1 MKNGNSFVLC
11 TAWAYPENQIYCWD
25 EWLEFITKRFCSPR
39 SARRNNL
46 SLQCPKGDNSSER
59 ESLPSFL
66 LSPNAKK
73 KRRRKQSGNR
83 KARTTFS
90 YIPPQRGELGMNG
103 AIYDADILRFY
114 LPYEYCLPERGKRA
128 AVFDGKR
135 DKPIRGR
142 YSPSR
147 CLLPRL
153 WCCSPARFFGN
164 RNWHKKK
171 VAR

>member
-1 MKNGNSFVLC
+1 MGIPSSFAQRGL
-11 TAWAYPENQIYCWD
+11 TRKIR
-25 EWLEFITKRFCSPR
+25 FIVGMSDW
-39 SARRNNL
+39 NL
-46 SLQCPKGDNSSER
+46 SRNDFVRLSPHAAIISIQCPKGDNSSER

-66 LSPNAKK
+66 LPPNAKK

-90 YIPPQRGELGMNG
+90 YIPPPPQRGELGVNG

-153 WCCSPARFFGN
+153 
-164 RNWHKKK
+164 
-171 VAR
+171 